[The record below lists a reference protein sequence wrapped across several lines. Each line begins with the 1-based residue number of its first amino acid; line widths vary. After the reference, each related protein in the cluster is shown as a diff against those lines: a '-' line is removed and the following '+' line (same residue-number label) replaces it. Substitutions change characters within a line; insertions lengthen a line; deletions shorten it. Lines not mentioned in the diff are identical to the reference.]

1 MTRAVDAPAPADA
14 SESGALTPLGIEA
27 LDDRF
32 TCRGDEHWERLW
44 TGGRWLEGPVYVPA
58 GKYLLFNDIPN
69 DRTLRW
75 DETSGAVSTFEQ
87 PCGYR
92 NGQTLDR
99 RGRVLACEQGSR
111 RVVRTDHDGR
121 TTVIAETFAGR
132 RFNSPNDVVERSDG
146 SIWFTDP
153 PYGITSDYEG
163 VRADSELD
171 GCHVYRA
178 DPSTG
183 VCEQVTDDFDRPN
196 GLAFSLDER
205 VLYVADTGK
214 GHIRALDLVDGRA
227 ARDRVFAVVE
237 FGKVDGIRLDA
248 TGNVWVAAGPALHCF
263 HPDGTLV
270 GRLRTPEISANLT
283 FGGPK
288 GNRLFVC
295 ATTSLYSALLN
306 INGAAHT
313 DPRPATRRAG
323 AGTRGARHRER

>member
-1 MTRAVDAPAPADA
+1 VTIIADDYQ
-14 SESGALTPLGIEA
+14 GK
-27 LDDRF
+27 
-32 TCRGDEHWERLW
+32 RL
-44 TGGRWLEGPVYVPA
+44 
-58 GKYLLFNDIPN
+58 
-69 DRTLRW
+69 
-75 DETSGAVSTFEQ
+75 
-87 PCGYR
+87 
-92 NGQTLDR
+92 
-99 RGRVLACEQGSR
+99 
-111 RVVRTDHDGR
+111 
-121 TTVIAETFAGR
+121 
-132 RFNSPNDVVERSDG
+132 NSPNDPVPHPDG

-153 PYGITSDYEG
+153 PYGGQLYEG
-163 VRADSELD
+163 APDSPGGPSNPSGRINPRAGQPPEIGSANRELPTN
-171 GCHVYRA
+171 VYRA

-196 GLAFSLDER
+196 GVAFSLDER
-205 VLYVADTGK
+205 VLYVADTGR
-214 GHIRALDLVDGRA
+214 GHIRALDLVEGRA

-313 DPRPATRRAG
+313 DPRPATRWAG